1 MASKKFLFLV
11 VSFCLLAS
19 FGYSQRVGSSYDV
32 KDSSLVPA
40 KRMPQH
46 TEFLNG
52 QYNFPSKPR
61 NQWEI
66 GIKGGLFQVSGDIPA
81 QFVSPGF
88 GLHVR
93 KAFGYIFSLR
103 MEYMYGIGKGYSF
116 RENQNFGKNPAWG
129 ANIGNAGQMYS
140 APFNE
145 AGVGGLV
152 NQYSSVYHW
161 TGNLADR
168 SRPFDK
174 VFYNY
179 KTKVQDLSIQG
190 VVTLNNVRFHK
201 SKTGFN
207 IYGFAGVGGSIYD
220 TKVDALGADGQK
232 YTEFNTLT
240 QSSYKNRRDFIK
252 NMKNNILDG
261 EFETAAEN
269 QGERR
274 PKLFGD
280 TFKPSGTVGM
290 GIAFKLSNR
299 LNLALEDRWTFV
311 KDDLLDGQRWQ
322 EHAFGD
328 AVLTRDFDS
337 YNYMSLGLNI
347 NLGAKS
353 VEPLWWLN
361 PLDYAYSEIRN
372 PRLMRL
378 PKPVLPDTDAD
389 GVTDQFDREQTP
401 AGCPVDSHG
410 VSLDTDGDGV
420 PDCKDKELITPT
432 TCQPVDADGVGK
444 CPVPC
449 PDEKCFEGYIKKGN
463 NDCATTMGALPS
475 VSFKA
480 GSNKLSDD
488 AKAVLATVAAKLRNN
503 PGCKVVVVGYCSSNK
518 KEQQLSWDHVNAVIN
533 YFVDKE
539 GVSQDRFIFNYGQE
553 GGDCNTVDLRAAAE
567 GEDGPNRVEPPH
579 PALRKN

>member
-1 MASKKFLFLV
+1 MASKKYLFLAV
-11 VSFCLLAS
+11 MFCLLAS
-19 FGYSQRVGSSYDV
+19 SGFSQRVGTSYDV
-32 KDSSLVPA
+32 KDSSLVPG

-66 GIKGGLFQVSGDIPA
+66 GVKGGLFQVSGDIPA

-88 GLHVR
+88 GAHVR

-103 MEYMYGIGKGYSF
+103 MEYLYGIGKGYSF
-116 RENQNFGKNPAWG
+116 REAENYAKNAAWG
-129 ANIGNAGQMYS
+129 ANIADPNQRYS
-140 APFNE
+140 APKAVTV
-145 AGVGGLV
+145 AGVRQIVSSSTGLA
-152 NQYSSVYHW
+152 STPLERVY
-161 TGNLADR
+161 
-168 SRPFDK
+168 
-174 VFYNY
+174 YNY
-179 KTKVQDLSIQG
+179 KAKVQDLSLQA
-190 VVTLNNVRFHK
+190 VFTLNNVRFHK

-220 TKVDALGADGQK
+220 TKVNALDEDANNQN
-232 YTEFNTLT
+232 YNF
-240 QSSYKNRRDFIK
+240 SSISQATYKNRRDFIK
-252 NMKNNILDG
+252 NMKKNILDG
-261 EFETAAEN
+261 SFETPAEN
-269 QGERR
+269 QGDRR

-290 GIAFKLSNR
+290 GVAFKLSNR
-299 LNLALEDRWTFV
+299 VNLALEDRWTIV

-322 EHAFGD
+322 EQAWGD

-337 YNYMSLGLNI
+337 YNYMTVGLNI

-378 PKPVLPDTDAD
+378 PKPVLPDTDQD

-401 AGCPVDSHG
+401 AGCPVDTHG

-420 PDCKDKELITPT
+420 PDCKDKELVTPT
-432 TCQPVDADGVGK
+432 YCQPVDADGVGK

-449 PDEKCFEGYIKKGN
+449 PDPDKCPGLFAQPKQ
-463 NDCATTMGALPS
+463 DCAALMGALPS

-533 YFVDKE
+533 YMVDKE